1 MKLDKKS
8 FSMVAVITTAA
19 CTATSYMNYG
29 LSTKAVV
36 ASVVSVLISIPLV
49 YLILLGFS
57 KLKHTVK

>member
-1 MKLDKKS
+1 MKIDKKN

-29 LSTKAVV
+29 LSTKTVI
-36 ASVVSVLISIPLV
+36 ASIVSILISIPLV

-57 KLKHTVK
+57 KLKHAVK